1 MTSFQISKTSRDPRR
16 DPTMSDGICVSAAVV
31 FEDCNEARA
40 HLRRAAFQSPQKNLV
55 YRSSRNSKLDR
66 AYFVLNHVEGIHM
79 EEARQPIRRAITL
92 GGGGPAAGLHI
103 GVLQALA
110 AKNITFDVWAL
121 SCIGAWVGI
130 VYNQFDKKTVKDKDR
145 AEQTYQFFKNG
156 VFRDDESYER
166 FPINTVF
173 GPDWR
178 ATTKALSK
186 FVTDSDN
193 YKDFVWDPYR
203 AVDSFQESMSL
214 VLNRMKDGDDK
225 KKFEKLDEGDINGWI
240 LNHAMAPNPLVRYL
254 TSMMYLSNVTGL
266 SRINYPDSEFMK
278 SIRFERLFPDEDERD
293 KPFIFH
299 NAWNLDKQELAL
311 FCNRRAHDKAYQGT
325 IDATTLCACS
335 ALPFIEETVK
345 IGKDTYCEGA
355 LVDTVNFQTLIEQ
368 HGDEL
373 DEIWVSRIVD
383 SKQIRKPK
391 NLHDAL
397 ANLCQLFAATVGED
411 DVRLFKYHV
420 KFDDPV
426 KWTGTV
432 VEIHV
437 PAHIDFKW
445 NHSNLDHGRQLGKA
459 AAEEAIAAYKAVPEK
474 TAKQNKDETGKARF
488 INENPAKDKKLLTQL
503 DQHLKREGIDKELL
517 AKAIHK
523 IRPDLDPNALLDKMN
538 WWVDANGQR
547 IQPDDKGEFREGIPY
562 AIFAARNADVKEAY
576 RELNPGPDSKLL

>member
-1 MTSFQISKTSRDPRR
+1 
-16 DPTMSDGICVSAAVV
+16 
-31 FEDCNEARA
+31 
-40 HLRRAAFQSPQKNLV
+40 
-55 YRSSRNSKLDR
+55 
-66 AYFVLNHVEGIHM
+66 M
-79 EEARQPIRRAITL
+79 EEPMVKRAITL

-103 GVLQALA
+103 GVLEALA
-110 AKNITFDVWAL
+110 AADKPKITFDVWAL

-130 VYNQFDKKTVKDKDR
+130 VYNQFDKETVKDKDR

-156 VFRDDESYER
+156 VFRDDESYEH

-178 ATTKALSK
+178 STTKALSK

-193 YKDFVWDPYR
+193 YKDFAWDPYR
-203 AVDSFQESMSL
+203 MMDSFQESMSL
-214 VLNRMKDGDDK
+214 VLNRMNDSDKK

-240 LNHAMAPNPLVRYL
+240 LNHAMAPNPFIRYL

-266 SRINYPDSEFMK
+266 SRINYPNSEFMK
-278 SIRFERLFPDEDERD
+278 SIKFERLFPDEDDKD

-299 NAWNLDKQELAL
+299 NAWNLDKQQLAL
-311 FCNRRAHDKAYQGT
+311 FCNRRTNNEGYQGA

-355 LVDTVNFQTLIEQ
+355 LVDTVNFQSLLEK
-368 HGDEL
+368 HPDL

-383 SKQIRKPK
+383 SKQIRKPA

-420 KFDDPV
+420 KFDEPH
-426 KWTGTV
+426 KWKGTV

-445 NHSNLDHGRQLGKA
+445 NHTNLDHGRKLGKA
-459 AAEEAIAAYKAVPEK
+459 AAEEAITAYKAAGTKAADDNVE
-474 TAKQNKDETGKARF
+474 ARF
-488 INENPAKDKKLLTQL
+488 INENPARDKKMRALL
-503 DQHLKREGIDKELL
+503 DEYLKRERLDKDRVKAAIDK
-517 AKAIHK
+517 AK
-523 IRPDLDPNALLDKMN
+523 PNVRGLSAKMDSWVDVNGKQVHPGTKGEYPEGSMPYPVYAMRNPEVRKAYIGKEPPVPGLDK
-538 WWVDANGQR
+538 
-547 IQPDDKGEFREGIPY
+547 
-562 AIFAARNADVKEAY
+562 
-576 RELNPGPDSKLL
+576 L